1 MSFKTIFRLCAL
13 LVAMGGLNSC
23 AFIKDLTTD
32 RPKEEEART
41 STQPE
46 RFPEPER
53 PPQPERFP
61 EPERSP
67 VPGYDE
73 GAVLRRDIADY
84 ARRFV
89 GTIYVYA
96 GRTPESG
103 FDCSGFTGYVLGQF
117 GIILSPSS
125 RDQARQGQEIPID
138 QAQPGD
144 LVFYRRSSSEAVFHV
159 SLVVENRGDQLWVA
173 HSTTSRGVLVEDVLA
188 SKYWKPYLYMARDVM
203 GRR

>member
-1 MSFKTIFRLCAL
+1 MSFKAILRLCAL

-32 RPKEEEART
+32 RPKEVETRT
-41 STQPE
+41 MPDPDPPGST
-46 RFPEPER
+46 ER
-53 PPQPERFP
+53 PY

-67 VPGYDE
+67 VPGYDRE
-73 GAVLRRDIADY
+73 AVLRRDIADY

-89 GTIYVYA
+89 GTSYLYA
-96 GRTPESG
+96 GKKPESG
-103 FDCSGFTGYVLGQF
+103 FDCSGFTGYVLGNF
-117 GIILSPSS
+117 GIAVSASS
-125 RDQARQGQEIPID
+125 RDQARQGREIPID
-138 QAQPGD
+138 QARPGD

-159 SLVVENRGDQLWVA
+159 SLVVENRGNQLWVA

-188 SKYWKPYLYMARDVM
+188 SKYWKPYLFMARDVM